1 MPAAP
6 NAQQIANSLT
16 PDNLMDQLSTM
27 QAAINAQYIPTQPP
41 PSLLNQPLPQPLA
54 PLPIGRVPERT
65 TFNAY
70 ASPYGAWSSD
80 IARMSAGM
88 QPGSVSVS
96 RNRPSAGFS
105 NMVSGKDKYGHDVQ
119 SYTDRSGTQHN
130 TTQIGRDSFY
140 SRSGSGSRNDSG
152 GRSGSSSNGS
162 RGSSG
167 GGASTG
173 RSGSSS
179 SARYA

>member
-27 QAAINAQYIPTQPP
+27 QDAINAQYIPTQPP
-41 PSLLNQPLPQPLA
+41 PSLLNQPLNILPRIAQTA
-54 PLPIGRVPERT
+54 PASVGTSYRM
-65 TFNAY
+65 

-80 IARMSAGM
+80 IARMAAGM

-119 SYTDRSGTQHN
+119 SYTDRSGTQHLFQDLSAIYTSARVWLVHGFQMLS
-130 TTQIGRDSFY
+130 TTPPTARDLC
-140 SRSGSGSRNDSG
+140 
-152 GRSGSSSNGS
+152 
-162 RGSSG
+162 
-167 GGASTG
+167 ASTG
-173 RSGSSS
+173 G
-179 SARYA
+179 